1 MKEVAGK
8 VAFVTGGASGIG
20 LAMVR
25 AFTGAGMKVVIADIE
40 EQAINTA
47 LAEFEDSNTE
57 VIGITV
63 DVNDR
68 KGMEAAAKETE
79 ARFEKVHVL
88 CNNAGVVVGG
98 SIENMSYKDWDW
110 VMNVNLQGVINGVQ
124 VFLPRLLAHGEGS
137 HVVNT
142 ASMAGQIPVPGLSIY
157 NTTKYA
163 VVGLSET
170 MRIDLANKGVGVSV
184 LCPGVVSTNIGNSGR
199 NRPAQLSQ
207 ENRTDLNVLVGDE
220 EMSDEDRLARMTEIM
235 AGGIDA
241 SIVGDMVLQAV
252 LNDDCYIFPH
262 PQIRGEVESRMLAIS
277 ESFDRWQ
284 AYRDEHN

>member
-284 AYRDEHN
+284 AYRDEHG